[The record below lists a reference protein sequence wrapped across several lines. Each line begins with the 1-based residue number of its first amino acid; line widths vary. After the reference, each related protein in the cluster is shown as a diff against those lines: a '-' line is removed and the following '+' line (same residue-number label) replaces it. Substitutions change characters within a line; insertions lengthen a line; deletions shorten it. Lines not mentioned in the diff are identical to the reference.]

1 MKLITEA
8 RVLNALLK
16 RLGLAILP
24 GATNPIIT
32 NIMVS
37 AGDNKA
43 TFIATDLNITIS
55 YTIECVTEGEAT
67 QMLIPFST
75 LSKLSALEEGP
86 VTIELQEEKVYLKGN
101 SDVFCLGSPGKPA
114 EFPKVPK
121 VADDK
126 FMAAPEGLMYA
137 MGVASPGVS
146 KDELAKPAMMCVCL
160 EVMKSGINVVST
172 DGHSLYLNEFAGTY
186 EVEAVEELLVPA
198 SAAKALDGFDAAKI
212 GFNNRH
218 AAFVA
223 GPVTV
228 FTKRSDNKY
237 PAYRGVIP
245 VHEANVTVKL
255 DDLMQALNK
264 ALIVAADLNNNA
276 VTLAFGGEQLELK
289 AASGELN
296 ANCAMQADTSK
307 SPIDGIVLNGRILKR
322 VLTMMDA
329 HRADAADL
337 AISVRTKSKA
347 ITVRLN
353 GRDSITVLA
362 MPIVLNS

>member
-32 NIMVS
+32 NIMVN

-146 KDELAKPAMMCVCL
+146 KDETKPAMMCVCL

-237 PAYRGVIP
+237 PAYRGVLP

-289 AASGELN
+289 ASSGELN

-329 HRADAADL
+329 HRDDTADL
-337 AISVRTKSKA
+337 AISVRAKNKA
-347 ITVRLN
+347 ITVKLN

-362 MPIVLNS
+362 MPIVLN